1 MEFILKY
8 KSLQEIQQNPVWI
21 KLQSKGTDK
30 KQLNEQFL
38 SLTEDEK
45 VIAIDLF
52 ESLKVVMEDLLK
64 KNNTQHWKFELNMFF
79 KLFSDNIFESFLK
92 NHCKFKNVKKNN
104 FNNTVLFV

>member
-1 MEFILKY
+1 MKQLMKKKLLKFKLSWLNIINQLNIVLEFILKY
-8 KSLQEIQQNPVWI
+8 KSLQEIQQNPIWI

-64 KNNTQHWKFELNMFF
+64 KNNTQHWYLNFKYFF
-79 KLFSDNIFESFLK
+79 
-92 NHCKFKNVKKNN
+92 
-104 FNNTVLFV
+104 

>member
-1 MEFILKY
+1 MINYEPIKFNILLELIVKY

-64 KNNTQHWKFELNMFF
+64 KNNTQH
-79 KLFSDNIFESFLK
+79 
-92 NHCKFKNVKKNN
+92 
-104 FNNTVLFV
+104 

>member
-52 ESLKVVMEDLLK
+52 ESSRLLIS
-64 KNNTQHWKFELNMFF
+64 NSIRSSPALISGKFFTGIIVISFISLY
-79 KLFSDNIFESFLK
+79 LFY
-92 NHCKFKNVKKNN
+92 
-104 FNNTVLFV
+104 

>member
-1 MEFILKY
+1 MINCASIISNIHLEFVLKY

-38 SLTEDEK
+38 SLTKDEQ

-64 KNNTQHWKFELNMFF
+64 KNNTQH
-79 KLFSDNIFESFLK
+79 
-92 NHCKFKNVKKNN
+92 
-104 FNNTVLFV
+104 

>member
-1 MEFILKY
+1 MKY

-64 KNNTQHWKFELNMFF
+64 KITHSIDNLNF
-79 KLFSDNIFESFLK
+79 KHVFYLSYVNILK
-92 NHCKFKNVKKNN
+92 NF
-104 FNNTVLFV
+104 

>member
-1 MEFILKY
+1 MPIKLNIFLEFILKY

-38 SLTEDEK
+38 ALTEDEK

-52 ESLKVVMEDLLK
+52 ESLKVVMEGLLK
-64 KNNTQHWKFELNMFF
+64 KK
-79 KLFSDNIFESFLK
+79 
-92 NHCKFKNVKKNN
+92 
-104 FNNTVLFV
+104 

>member
-1 MEFILKY
+1 MINYAPIKFNILRELILKY

-64 KNNTQHWKFELNMFF
+64 KNNTQH
-79 KLFSDNIFESFLK
+79 
-92 NHCKFKNVKKNN
+92 
-104 FNNTVLFV
+104 

>member
-1 MEFILKY
+1 MINYAPIKLNIFLEFILKY
-8 KSLQEIQQNPVWI
+8 KSLQEIQQNPVWL

-64 KNNTQHWKFELNMFF
+64 KNNTQH
-79 KLFSDNIFESFLK
+79 
-92 NHCKFKNVKKNN
+92 
-104 FNNTVLFV
+104 

>member
-1 MEFILKY
+1 MIKYEPIKFYILLGFILKY

-45 VIAIDLF
+45 AIAIDLF

-64 KNNTQHWKFELNMFF
+64 KNNTQH
-79 KLFSDNIFESFLK
+79 
-92 NHCKFKNVKKNN
+92 
-104 FNNTVLFV
+104 

>member
-1 MEFILKY
+1 MINYEPIKFYILLGFILKY

-52 ESLKVVMEDLLK
+52 ESLKIVMEDLLK
-64 KNNTQHWKFELNMFF
+64 KNNTQH
-79 KLFSDNIFESFLK
+79 
-92 NHCKFKNVKKNN
+92 
-104 FNNTVLFV
+104 

>member
-1 MEFILKY
+1 MINYKPIKFNILFGFILKY

-38 SLTEDEK
+38 SLTKDEK

-64 KNNTQHWKFELNMFF
+64 KNNTQH
-79 KLFSDNIFESFLK
+79 
-92 NHCKFKNVKKNN
+92 
-104 FNNTVLFV
+104 

>member
-1 MEFILKY
+1 MINYEPIKLNNFLEFILKY
-8 KSLQEIQQNPVWI
+8 KSLQEIQQNPIWI

-30 KQLNEQFL
+30 KQLNKQFL

-64 KNNTQHWKFELNMFF
+64 KNNTQH
-79 KLFSDNIFESFLK
+79 
-92 NHCKFKNVKKNN
+92 
-104 FNNTVLFV
+104 

>member
-1 MEFILKY
+1 MIIKIESTHEKKTFIIITFLINYRSSKLIFSELIMKY
-8 KSLQEIQQNPVWI
+8 KTLHEIQQNPVWI

-38 SLTEDEK
+38 SLNEDEK

-64 KNNTQHWKFELNMFF
+64 KNNTQH
-79 KLFSDNIFESFLK
+79 
-92 NHCKFKNVKKNN
+92 
-104 FNNTVLFV
+104 

>member
-1 MEFILKY
+1 MINYEPIKFYILLGFILKY

-64 KNNTQHWKFELNMFF
+64 KNNTQH
-79 KLFSDNIFESFLK
+79 
-92 NHCKFKNVKKNN
+92 
-104 FNNTVLFV
+104 

>member
-1 MEFILKY
+1 MINYKPIKLNIFLEYILKY
-8 KSLQEIQQNPVWI
+8 KTLQEIQQNPVWI

-52 ESLKVVMEDLLK
+52 ESLKLVMEDLLK
-64 KNNTQHWKFELNMFF
+64 KNNTQH
-79 KLFSDNIFESFLK
+79 
-92 NHCKFKNVKKNN
+92 
-104 FNNTVLFV
+104 

>member
-1 MEFILKY
+1 MILKY
-8 KSLQEIQQNPVWI
+8 KTLQEIQQNPIWI

-38 SLTEDEK
+38 SLSDDEK

-64 KNNTQHWKFELNMFF
+64 KNNTQH
-79 KLFSDNIFESFLK
+79 
-92 NHCKFKNVKKNN
+92 
-104 FNNTVLFV
+104 

>member
-1 MEFILKY
+1 MNQLMKKNFQTLHFFDELWFNKFNILLEFILKY

-21 KLQSKGTDK
+21 KLQSKGIEK

-52 ESLKVVMEDLLK
+52 ESLKIVMEDLLK
-64 KNNTQHWKFELNMFF
+64 KNNTQY
-79 KLFSDNIFESFLK
+79 
-92 NHCKFKNVKKNN
+92 
-104 FNNTVLFV
+104 

>member
-1 MEFILKY
+1 MINYNPIQLNIFLEFILKY

-38 SLTEDEK
+38 SLNEDEK

-64 KNNTQHWKFELNMFF
+64 KNNTQH
-79 KLFSDNIFESFLK
+79 
-92 NHCKFKNVKKNN
+92 
-104 FNNTVLFV
+104 

>member
-1 MEFILKY
+1 MINCASIIFKYLLEFVLKY

-21 KLQSKGTDK
+21 KLQSKGTEK

-38 SLTEDEK
+38 FLTDDEK

-64 KNNTQHWKFELNMFF
+64 KNNTQH
-79 KLFSDNIFESFLK
+79 
-92 NHCKFKNVKKNN
+92 
-104 FNNTVLFV
+104 

>member
-1 MEFILKY
+1 MFNNFLEFVLKY

-21 KLQSKGTDK
+21 KLKSKGTDK

-64 KNNTQHWKFELNMFF
+64 KNNTQH
-79 KLFSDNIFESFLK
+79 
-92 NHCKFKNVKKNN
+92 
-104 FNNTVLFV
+104 

>member
-1 MEFILKY
+1 MINYVPIIFNNLLEFVLKY

-21 KLQSKGTDK
+21 KLQSKGTNK

-38 SLTEDEK
+38 SLTKDEK

-64 KNNTQHWKFELNMFF
+64 KNNTQH
-79 KLFSDNIFESFLK
+79 
-92 NHCKFKNVKKNN
+92 
-104 FNNTVLFV
+104 